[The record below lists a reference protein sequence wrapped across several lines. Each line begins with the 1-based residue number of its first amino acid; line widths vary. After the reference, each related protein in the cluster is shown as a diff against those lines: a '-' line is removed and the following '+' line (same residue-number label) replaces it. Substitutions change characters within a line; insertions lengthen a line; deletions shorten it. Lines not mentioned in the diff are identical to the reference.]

1 LLFLNKKI
9 ATPLKVIER
18 YTDVFILIDHPS
30 SDENTDE
37 NFPQSKKKFAT
48 PLKINR
54 KIYERLCS
62 ECSPFIGWKH

>member
-1 LLFLNKKI
+1 MN
-9 ATPLKVIER
+9 
-18 YTDVFILIDHPS
+18 VFILIDHPS

-37 NFPQSKKKFAT
+37 NFPQSKKKFVT